1 LTEIANPCVTP
12 SMEMQIALKT
22 QDKKSLI
29 ELLGSVSEAET
40 NAFFKKLSDE
50 TLITLPYLFE
60 FWALPHQLEPPGDW
74 ATWVVLGGRG
84 AGKTRAG
91 AEWIRS
97 KVEGGEFSEPG
108 KQKRVALIGET
119 LDQVREVMVFGD
131 SGIIASSLPER
142 RPEWHA
148 GRRALIW
155 PNGSEAWAMSASS
168 PENLRGPQFDCV
180 WADEFGCPAINK
192 GANQPNVFYD
202 PKSSE
207 SALPFF
213 SDGSVDTLLQLQYLR
228 ATFSHWQDAQNN
240 PQSEIYFGPMV
251 DLDNSHVW
259 AWDARPWPDFPNRLN
274 VWSDG
279 ENHARGHWI
288 TGRFAEQSLA
298 AIVSELCEISGLL
311 DIDVSELYGS
321 TIGFAM
327 KTVETGRASL
337 QPLMLAFDFSSR
349 EVDGKL
355 VFTNRSERIEYTAL
369 PANLAIL
376 GTDPVVGKT
385 RAPEAETVGRVRV
398 SYWDETRDYQTG
410 TSEFILADDDSK
422 ATSHVELPVTLRPG
436 QGANLASQWLVSARV
451 SRDELK
457 IALPM
462 AQQQIVPGDVI
473 KLEDG
478 ATGGTYRV
486 ERIEEQG
493 ARSIEAVR
501 VEQSVYKQKDI
512 GSTVGT
518 ISDVR
523 PARSVLFRFLDLPL
537 LQSTQTSVGPHF
549 AATASPWPG
558 GVAAYQSASDDGY
571 VLNTVLEA
579 PVQFGTTQTALK
591 TPCIGRWV
599 EGDGVDI
606 QLSQGALQSR
616 SKLDVLN
623 GANVA
628 AIGDGSSDGW
638 ELFQY
643 REAELLGD
651 GAYRL
656 HGLLR
661 GQLGSDA
668 EIKGHWPAGSEIVF
682 LNETP
687 TQINLIDADRG
698 LERYYRVGPVNKPVS
713 DAVYTTRTEAFDL
726 IALRPLSPVHL
737 SVREMSGEVTIS
749 WIRRTRIDGDSWQG
763 TDVPLGETTE
773 SYEIA
778 VLSSGVEVRRETV
791 TLTSWVYTAANQTA
805 DGVVGEVTV
814 NIAQVSERFGQG
826 ASASTSFIV

>member
-1 LTEIANPCVTP
+1 
-12 SMEMQIALKT
+12 M
-22 QDKKSLI
+22 
-29 ELLGSVSEAET
+29 LGSASEAET
-40 NAFFKKLSDE
+40 SEFINKLSDE
-50 TLITLPYLFE
+50 TLLSLPYLFE
-60 FWALPHQLEPPGDW
+60 FWALPHQLEPSVDW

-91 AEWIRS
+91 AEWVRS
-97 KVEGGEFSEPG
+97 RVEGCDVSHPG

-131 SGIIASSLPER
+131 SGIIASSPPGR

-155 PNGSEAWAMSASS
+155 PNGAEAWAMSASS

-207 SALPFF
+207 SALPYY
-213 SDGSVDTLLQLQYLR
+213 SDGSVDTLMQMQYLR

-259 AWDARPWPDFPNRLN
+259 AWDTRPWPDFPNRLN

-298 AIVSELCEISGLL
+298 AIVSEVCEISGLL

-355 VFTNRSERIEYTAL
+355 VFTNRSERIEYTGL
-369 PANLAIL
+369 PADLAIL

-398 SYWDETRDYQTG
+398 SYWDETREYQTG
-410 TSEFILADDDSK
+410 TSEFILADDDSM

-436 QGANLASQWLVSARV
+436 QGANLASRWLVSARV

-579 PVQFGTTQTALK
+579 PVQFGTTQTVLK
-591 TPCIGRWV
+591 TPCIGRWI
-599 EGDGVDI
+599 EGEGVDVK
-606 QLSQGALQSR
+606 LSQGALQSR
-616 SKLDVLN
+616 SALEVLN
-623 GANVA
+623 GANIA
-628 AIGDGSSDGW
+628 AIGDGSSAGW

-643 REAELLGD
+643 REAELLGN

-656 HGLLR
+656 HGFLR
-661 GQLGSDA
+661 GQLGSDV
-668 EIKGHWPAGSEIVF
+668 EINGNWPAGSEIVF

-698 LERYYRVGPVNKPVS
+698 LERYYRAGPVNKPVS
-713 DAVYTTRTEAFDL
+713 DASYSTRTEAFDL

-737 SVREMSGEVTIS
+737 AVREVNGDVTLS
-749 WIRRTRIDGDSWQG
+749 WVRRTRIDGDSWQG
-763 TDVPLGETTE
+763 IDVPLGETTE
-773 SYEIA
+773 SYEIV
-778 VLSSGVEVRRETV
+778 VLSSGVEIRRETV
-791 TLTSWVYTAANQTA
+791 TSPVWVYTAANQTA
-805 DGVVGEVTV
+805 DGVLGEVNV
-814 NIAQVSERFGQG
+814 NIAQISERFGLG
-826 ASASTSFIV
+826 ASASTSFTI

>member
-1 LTEIANPCVTP
+1 
-12 SMEMQIALKT
+12 MALKT
-22 QDKKSLI
+22 QDKKSLT
-29 ELLGSVSEAET
+29 ELLGSVNEAEA
-40 NAFFKKLSDE
+40 NAFFNNLSDE
-50 TLITLPYLFE
+50 ALLTLPYLFE
-60 FWALPHQLEPPGDW
+60 FWALPHQLEPTGDW

-91 AEWIRS
+91 AEWVRS
-97 KVEGGEFSEPG
+97 KVERGDVSKPG
-108 KQKRVALIGET
+108 KHKRVALIGDT

-131 SGIIASSLPER
+131 SGIIASSPPAH

-148 GRRALIW
+148 GRRVLIW
-155 PNGSEAWAMSASS
+155 PNGAEAWAMSASS
-168 PENLRGPQFDCV
+168 PESLRGPQFDCV

-207 SALPFF
+207 SALPYD
-213 SDGSVDTLLQLQYLR
+213 SDGSVDTLMQLQYLR
-228 ATFSHWQDAQNN
+228 ATFSHWQDIQNN
-240 PQSEIYFGPMV
+240 PQSEVYFGPMV
-251 DLDNSHVW
+251 DLSNSHVW

-298 AIVSELCEISGLL
+298 AIVSEVCEISGLL

-355 VFTNRSERIEYTAL
+355 VFKNRSERIEYTAL
-369 PANLAIL
+369 PSELAIL
-376 GTDPVVGKT
+376 GNDPVVGKT

-398 SYWDETRDYQTG
+398 SYWDEMREYQTG
-410 TSEFILADDDSK
+410 TSEFILADDDNK

-436 QGANLASQWLVSARV
+436 QGANLASQWLISARV

-462 AQQQIVPGDVI
+462 AQQRIVPGDVI

-501 VEQSVYKQKDI
+501 VEQTVYKQKDI
-512 GSTVGT
+512 GSTVST

-571 VLNTVLEA
+571 VLNTVLET
-579 PVQFGTTQTALK
+579 PVQFGRTQTVLK
-591 TPCIGRWV
+591 NKCVGRWS
-599 EGDGVDI
+599 EGEGVVVK
-606 QLSQGALQSR
+606 LSQGALQSR
-616 SKLDVLN
+616 SPLDVLN

-628 AIGDGSSDGW
+628 AIGVGSSAGC
-638 ELFQY
+638 ELFQF

-661 GQLGSDA
+661 GQLGTDVEISDNWA
-668 EIKGHWPAGSEIVF
+668 IGSEIVF

-687 TQINLIDADRG
+687 TQINLTDADRG
-698 LERYYRVGPVNKPVS
+698 LERYYRVGPVNKPFS
-713 DAVYTTRTEAFDL
+713 DASYSTQIEAFDM

-737 SVREMSGEVTIS
+737 TVRENGGDMTVS

-763 TDVPLGETTE
+763 IDVPLGETTE

-778 VLSSGVEVRRETV
+778 VLSSGVEIRRETV
-791 TLTSWVYTAANQTA
+791 ASPSWVYTTANQTA
-805 DGVVGEVTV
+805 DGVLGEVEV
-814 NIAQVSERFGQG
+814 NITQISERFGLG
-826 ASASTSFIV
+826 PSASTSFTV